1 LDFAGKSSGLWK
13 NESYTRGLT
22 CSVCDEGLGLRSEL
36 DINFRIA
43 VGQLVL
49 LIVPVSFTSDEFQ
62 LSTTLSYFLQQPLKK
77 HKFQKP
83 TGHVEVQN
91 CMNLA

>member
-1 LDFAGKSSGLWK
+1 M
-13 NESYTRGLT
+13 
-22 CSVCDEGLGLRSEL
+22 CDEGLGLRSEL

-91 CMNLA
+91 CMNLASVLEKLCCLRQPFAPLHNMVKN